1 MARLKVG
8 VLISGRGSNLRALI
22 DSCARPNHAALIGL
36 VISNVTAARGLEI
49 AATNNVPIEIIDH
62 KLYPDR
68 PAFDAALDASLREHG
83 IELVCMAGFMRL
95 LTDGFV
101 EAWRDRLINIHPS
114 LLPAFKGRHP
124 QRQALA
130 AGARISGC
138 TVHYVRPQVDAGP
151 IVAQSAVPVLEGDSE
166 ESLSARILA
175 AEHLL
180 YPLAVQLI
188 AAGEITLAGERA
200 VLSPTAQRNLATVS
214 GLRF

>member
-8 VLISGRGSNLRALI
+8 VLISGRGSNLQALI

-49 AATNNVPIEIIDH
+49 ATTNNVPIEIIDH

-68 PAFDAALDASLREHG
+68 AAFDAALDKSLRDAG

-95 LTDGFV
+95 LTDDFV
-101 EAWRDRLINIHPS
+101 QAWRDRLINIHPS

-130 AGARISGC
+130 AGVRISGC
-138 TVHYVRPQVDAGP
+138 TVHYVRPEVDSGP
-151 IVAQSAVPVLEGDSE
+151 IVAQSAVPVLESDSE
-166 ESLSARILA
+166 ESLSRRILA
-175 AEHLL
+175 AEHLI
-180 YPLAVQLI
+180 YPLSVQLI
-188 AAGEITLAGERA
+188 AAGEIALEGDRA
-200 VLSPTAQRNLATVS
+200 VLSPVAQRALAAVG
-214 GLRF
+214 GLRV

>member
-8 VLISGRGSNLRALI
+8 VLISGRGSNLQALI

-49 AATNNVPIEIIDH
+49 ATTNNVPIEIIDH

-68 PAFDAALDASLREHG
+68 VSFDAALNKSLREAG

-95 LTDGFV
+95 LTDDFV

-130 AGARISGC
+130 AGVRISGC
-138 TVHYVRPQVDAGP
+138 TVHYVRPEVDSGP
-151 IVAQSAVPVLEGDSE
+151 IVAQSAVPVLESDSE
-166 ESLSARILA
+166 ESLSQRILA
-175 AEHLL
+175 AEHLI
-180 YPLAVQLI
+180 YPLSVQLI
-188 AAGEITLAGERA
+188 AAGEIALKGERA
-200 VLSPTAQRNLATVS
+200 VLSPVAQRALAAVG
-214 GLRF
+214 GLRV